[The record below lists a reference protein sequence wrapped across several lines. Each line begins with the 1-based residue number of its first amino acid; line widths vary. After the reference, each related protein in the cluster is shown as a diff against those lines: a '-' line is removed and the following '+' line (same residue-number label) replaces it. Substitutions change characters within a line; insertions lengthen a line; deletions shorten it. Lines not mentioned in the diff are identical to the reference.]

1 MPHILVAGKLHPAG
15 LALLAEAAHQ
25 GFTHTYV
32 EEVSEASYAGLIGGA
47 DALVIRTQPLSE
59 ATIARGDRLRVVSR
73 HGVGYD
79 AVDLAALNARQIA
92 LTIIGDVNSVS
103 VAEHAMMLMLAAA
116 KRVNRA
122 DRAVRDSVQWG
133 WRNLLEAREI
143 SGKRLLILGYGR
155 AGRKLARMAAGFEME
170 VRAHDPW
177 LERTGW
183 PDGDVHPATDLQAAL
198 GWADFVSVHVPRG
211 DRPALGPVEIA
222 AIKPGAV
229 LVNTARGGVVD
240 EAALALALR
249 EGRIGAA
256 GLDVFEDEPP
266 SPDAPLLALDQVVL
280 SPHIAGLTLDCAER
294 MAVASVQNVLDFYSG
309 KIDRSLIV
317 NADTLLTQDA
327 ARLR

>member
-1 MPHILVAGKLHPAG
+1 
-15 LALLAEAAHQ
+15 
-25 GFTHTYV
+25 
-32 EEVSEASYAGLIGGA
+32 
-47 DALVIRTQPLSE
+47 
-59 ATIARGDRLRVVSR
+59 
-73 HGVGYD
+73 
-79 AVDLAALNARQIA
+79 
-92 LTIIGDVNSVS
+92 
-103 VAEHAMMLMLAAA
+103 
-116 KRVNRA
+116 
-122 DRAVRDSVQWG
+122 
-133 WRNLLEAREI
+133 
-143 SGKRLLILGYGR
+143 
-155 AGRKLARMAAGFEME
+155 
-170 VRAHDPW
+170 
-177 LERTGW
+177 
-183 PDGDVHPATDLQAAL
+183 L